1 MANKEIK
8 AGSAKNEAAENSRTQ
23 SSSTINISE
32 ESIKSNFDEK
42 LFNLMGNIFFWSS
55 IKNGDTEEIFYSGN
69 IVSVTGYT
77 PDEIRRMP
85 GRGLAIVHE
94 ADLVKI
100 RKGLFDFI
108 YDSERDNY
116 NYVYRIIRKDKKEI
130 WVCENIAV
138 KRDNN
143 GNAYSFN
150 GLVTDIT
157 SIKNEQQE
165 LRSEI
170 DGLKQTNDSKDKFI
184 SILSHDLRAPFT
196 SILGFSEILIN
207 ETGLSAAEKQEYLS
221 YIHQSSQNQ
230 LQLINYLLDWTRLQ
244 TGRIKLEPQRL
255 NVQTLIYNCISSL
268 TGNAIRKNLDIKV
281 HADEDLYVQADE
293 RLITQ
298 VITNILS
305 NAIKFS
311 PENKTVEISAEIF
324 NDDFVEVTVKDYGIG
339 ISEQNKMKLFRV
351 DKMFSTEGT
360 KGEKGTGLGL
370 SLVKEILDK
379 HNSQIWFYSEPGQG
393 SEFHFTIPCSLNTI
407 LIVENNPADKVLF
420 EKIVKKYFPSFEILT
435 ASNGF
440 EAVSVV
446 SSKTPS
452 LIITDHDMPLM
463 NGIQLIETIRTEA
476 AINIPVIAIVT
487 SIDNEIQN
495 TYQQMG
501 IISVLQK
508 PVDIGVFCSKIKKAL
523 S

>member
-1 MANKEIK
+1 MANKETK
-8 AGSAKNEAAENSRTQ
+8 AGSAKFESEENSRSK
-23 SSSTINISE
+23 SSALNNSKV
-32 ESIKSNFDEK
+32 SIKKNFDEN
-42 LFNLMGNIFFWSS
+42 LFNQLRNIFFWSA
-55 IKNGDTEEIFYSGN
+55 IKNGDAEEIFYSKN
-69 IVSVTGYT
+69 IVAVTGYS
-77 PDEIRRMP
+77 PDEIKRMP

-94 ADLVKI
+94 DDLVKI

-108 YDSERDNY
+108 YDTERDNY
-116 NYVYRIIRKDKKEI
+116 NHVYRIIRKDENEV
-130 WVCENIAV
+130 WVSENIAIR
-138 KRDNN
+138 RDEN
-143 GNAYSFN
+143 GNPVIIN
-150 GLVTDIT
+150 GIVTDIT
-157 SIKNEQQE
+157 SIKNEQKD
-165 LRSEI
+165 LRAEI
-170 DGLKQTNDSKDKFI
+170 SKLRQTNDSKDKFI

-196 SILGFSEILIN
+196 SILGFSEILIH
-207 ETGLSAAEKQEYLS
+207 ETGLSAAEKQEYLT

-255 NVQTLIYNCISSL
+255 HVQTLIYNCISSL

-311 PENKTVEISAEIF
+311 PENKTIEISADIF

-339 ISEQNKMKLFRV
+339 ISEQNQMKLFRV

-379 HNSQIWFYSEPGQG
+379 HNSQIWFYSEQGQG

-446 SSKTPS
+446 SAKTPS

-463 NGIQLIETIRTEA
+463 NGIQLIETIRSEA
-476 AINIPVIAIVT
+476 AAEVPVIAIVT
-487 SIDNEIQN
+487 TIDPEVQN
-495 TYQQMG
+495 AYQKMG
-501 IISVLQK
+501 ISSVLQK
-508 PVDIGVFCSKIKKAL
+508 PVDIGDFCSKIKSAL
-523 S
+523 N